1 MPVAWF
7 SEKVIV
13 MYQSAKEW
21 AVKAKNRVVDTIDNA
36 TGKIVATATGVATL
50 GSSLVANAAAPD
62 FSTLTA
68 AVDFSTVITAIL
80 LVMAGLAGV
89 YIVWVGGGMILT
101 KLKAGK

>member
-1 MPVAWF
+1 MFNFIKKAWNNLTVRAV
-7 SEKVIV
+7 ECVQAG
-13 MYQSAKEW
+13 YAK
-21 AVKAKNRVVDTIDNA
+21 VKALVLTAFVSMLGFGAMAANA
-36 TGKIVATATGVATL
+36 T
-50 GSSLVANAAAPD
+50 APD

-89 YIVWVGGGMILT
+89 YIIWVGGGMILT